1 MLQNILLHADSI
13 LILLLDNKSV
23 KILHKNNI
31 HLYERKF
38 IIVGWILN
46 FMNMYL
52 KLNKANFTVNL
63 TLCFKSFDIR
73 RNVMIFYIH
82 IFVVMY
88 VNVIYSHKRAGW
100 QAVLVAYLYVNHN
113 YVGNFTNKTKKCISC
128 IMSFCS
134 L

>member
-63 TLCFKSFDIR
+63 TLCFKSSDNR

-88 VNVIYSHKRAGW
+88 VSVIYSHKRAGW
-100 QAVLVAYLYVNHN
+100 QAVLVAYIYVNHN
-113 YVGNFTNKTKKCISC
+113 YVVNFTNKTKKCISC
-128 IMSFCS
+128 IMSFCN